1 MKYRIVHEKRGY
13 VRRVLGCRYRIETWR
28 WWWPVWVEEPILIKS
43 LEEAEEMIEMMKN
56 PVAKVVK

>member
-1 MKYRIVHEKRGY
+1 MKYRIVHEMRGY
-13 VRRVLGCRYRIETWR
+13 ERRVLGCHYRIETWR
-28 WWWPVWVEEPILIKS
+28 WWWPVWVEERVLVKS